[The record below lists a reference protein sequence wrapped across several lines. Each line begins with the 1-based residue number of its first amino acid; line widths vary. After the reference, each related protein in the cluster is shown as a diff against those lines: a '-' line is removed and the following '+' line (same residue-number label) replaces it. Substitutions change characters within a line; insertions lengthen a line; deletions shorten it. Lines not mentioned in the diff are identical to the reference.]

1 MKQVEKGQL
10 MRDLVIMIGSLLFFV
25 AMFALIVA
33 CERLGTPT
41 EGRG

>member
-1 MKQVEKGQL
+1 MQAGKDQP
-10 MRDLVIMIGSLLFFV
+10 MRDLVIVIGSLLFFM

-33 CERLGTPT
+33 CERLGKPS